1 MEPLHYLL
9 MRAHTNVNR
18 WILSEAAGLGLSP
31 GQPKVLEYLMSC
43 EESNQRSIAEHCEIE
58 QATVGSILTRM
69 ERSGLI
75 RREQHDG
82 NRRSLYVSLTPQG
95 RQMGERMQQIFR
107 EADRRAVAN
116 LSDQEQHTLC
126 ELLGKVY
133 DAVALNRKE
142 MA

>member
-9 MRAHTNVNR
+9 MRTHTNVNR
-18 WILSEAAGLGLSP
+18 GIMSEAAKLGLSP
-31 GQPKVLEYLMSC
+31 GQPKVLEYLMDC
-43 EESNQRSIAEHCEIE
+43 GESNQRCIADHCEIE

-95 RQMGERMQQIFR
+95 RQLGEQMQQIFER
-107 EADRRAVAN
+107 VDKQAVAN
-116 LSDQEQHTLC
+116 LSDEEQVLLC

-133 DAVALNRKE
+133 DAVVPNRKE